1 MRKICIDAR
10 AKVNLTLDVLHKR
23 QDGYHEVEM
32 IMQSINL
39 KDRVVVEKICR
50 PHIEILV
57 ENSKLPTDQRNLAF
71 KAAKIMMDE
80 FNLERGVKITL
91 HKEIPLAAGLAG
103 GSSDAAAVI
112 LAINELF
119 DIKKTKEELMPLG
132 KCIGADVPFCLL
144 GGTALATGIGEQ
156 LRVLDPV
163 PNFGILLIKPPY
175 TVSTRE
181 VYSRLNIKNIQ
192 DRPNTKAMLESIKR
206 QDIQGIAH
214 GLCNVLEEVT
224 FTLHPELKNIKE
236 QLLKRGALG
245 SLMSG
250 SGPTV
255 FGIFESKKEA
265 FRAAQEFSQDEAR
278 VFVTEVN

>member
-50 PHIEILV
+50 PHIEIIV
-57 ENSKLPTDQRNLAF
+57 ENSELPTDQRNLAF

-156 LRVLDPV
+156 LQVLDPV
-163 PNFGILLIKPPY
+163 PNFSLLLIKPPY
-175 TVSTRE
+175 AVSTKE

-192 DRPNTKAMLESIKR
+192 NRPNTKAMLESIKR